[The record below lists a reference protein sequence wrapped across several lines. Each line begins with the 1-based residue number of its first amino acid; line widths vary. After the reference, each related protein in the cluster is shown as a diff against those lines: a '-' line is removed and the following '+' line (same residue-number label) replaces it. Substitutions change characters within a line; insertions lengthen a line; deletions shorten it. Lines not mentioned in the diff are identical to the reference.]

1 MTAFVL
7 TVDYMEADYDGILVV
22 CASDYGETT
31 VATTGSKAAA
41 YQAFNRYYQNICGE
55 QNCFD
60 DRKATE
66 TDRRRPLHHHARP
79 VPTLADH
86 RDYRPGWNET
96 IDDPKARS
104 NTYEDY
110 KRRTTIYQERK
121 AELDAF
127 YDRFDLEEIDGG
139 ERWRCKTC
147 GAHGETWKPMP
158 GLYDYPHAIGTVA
171 HRHPTCERTSA

>member
-1 MTAFVL
+1 MRRR
-7 TVDYMEADYDGILVV
+7 
-22 CASDYGETT
+22 
-31 VATTGSKAAA
+31 
-41 YQAFNRYYQNICGE
+41 YQRTFRNLDRMSESPTSPMSPSRPGLRARQRQGHPRE
-55 QNCFD
+55 LAGVRTNCFD

-66 TDRRRPLHHHARP
+66 MDRRRPLHHHARP
-79 VPTLADH
+79 GPTLADH

-96 IDDPKARS
+96 IDDPKTRS

-158 GLYDYPHAIGTVA
+158 GLYDYPHAIGTAA